1 MRTTFFIIGAFIG
14 APTRHVI
21 DQYFRSYIKFPMGIL
36 LVNVA
41 GSFLLGLLIDSQTNL
56 AYGLMGFCG
65 ALTTWSAFALDLFD
79 ELNSKEWKR
88 FAVNLLSN
96 YTLGVL
102 AALAGLWLTG
112 K

>member
-21 DQYFRSYIKFPMGIL
+21 DQYFRSYMKFPMGIL

-41 GSFLLGLLIDSQTNL
+41 GSFLLGLLIDSQTDL

-65 ALTTWSAFALDLFD
+65 ALTTWSALALDLFIEIEEKD
-79 ELNSKEWKR
+79 WKL

-96 YTLGVL
+96 YTFGVL
-102 AALAGLWLTG
+102 AALAGMWVVG
-112 K
+112 

>member
-21 DQYFRSYIKFPMGIL
+21 DQYVRSYMKFPTGIL

-41 GSFLLGLLIDSQTNL
+41 GSFLLGLLIDSQTDL

-65 ALTTWSAFALDLFD
+65 ALTTWSALALDLFNEIEEKD
-79 ELNSKEWKR
+79 WKR

-96 YTLGVL
+96 YTFGVL
-102 AALAGLWLTG
+102 AALAGMWVVG
-112 K
+112 